1 MECASKEGVTVT
13 RTKIAAII
21 IARMSRL
28 IIVSTAF
35 WDGVAELEGAEE
47 VEAAEKVEA
56 ALWFADWAG

>member
-35 WDGVAELEGAEE
+35 RDGVAELEGEEE
-47 VEAAEKVEA
+47 VEG
-56 ALWFADWAG
+56 ALWFTG

>member
-35 WDGVAELEGAEE
+35 WDGVAELEEAEELEGAEE
-47 VEAAEKVEA
+47 VEAA
-56 ALWFADWAG
+56 LWFAEWAG

>member
-35 WDGVAELEGAEE
+35 WDGVAQLEEAEELEGAEE
-47 VEAAEKVEA
+47 VEAA
-56 ALWFADWAG
+56 LWFAEWAG